1 MKKSCFDH
9 LEKRFNHLE
18 KSFNFLEKSFDHL
31 EKSYIHRFTYAYF
44 ICMHK
49 NDFLKQFILYFS
61 RNTSLTLIKRDINIS
76 AFEIFSRLC
85 RS

>member
-1 MKKSCFDH
+1 MKKVVLITWKKDLITWKKVLISWKKV
-9 LEKRFNHLE
+9 LITWK
-18 KSFNFLEKSFDHL
+18 KVQ
-31 EKSYIHRFTYAYF
+31 YIA
-44 ICMHK
+44 
-49 NDFLKQFILYFS
+49 NFS